1 MLTIGEFSRLTR
13 IPAKTL
19 RYYDEIDLFK
29 PAQVDAVNSYR
40 YYNLAQLPRLY
51 RILAL
56 KGLDLSLEQ
65 IKNVLDEELSLDE
78 LRGMLRLKRAELQ
91 QMVADIQ
98 QQLDDVELKLQQ
110 LNQQG
115 RLLSQYAVLVKDVP
129 PMKIALARD
138 VVPSKAHLK
147 DTLFRLF
154 VSIREFLS
162 QNRIQPAG
170 SGMTLY
176 FDEEYRETD
185 MEVGAAMP
193 IDAEIVSNAEISVEM
208 LPGHLMV
215 STVHY
220 GDLAKMENAY
230 VAILAWLENS
240 PYQIVGLSREIALHY
255 IPGGNPAEFV
265 TEIQFPVIRQP
276 S

>member
-13 IPAKTL
+13 VPAKTL

-29 PAQVDAVNSYR
+29 PARVDSLNSYR

-51 RILAL
+51 RIMAL
-56 KGLDLSLEQ
+56 KGLGLSLEQ
-65 IKNVLDEELSLDE
+65 IKNVLDEDLSLEE
-78 LRGMLRLKRAELQ
+78 LRGMLRLKQAELQ
-91 QMVADIQ
+91 QMMADVQ

-110 LNQQG
+110 LDQQG
-115 RLLSQYAVLVKDVP
+115 SLLSQYAVLVKDVS
-129 PMKIALARD
+129 PMKIVLARD
-138 VVPSKAHLK
+138 IVPFKAHLK
-147 DTLFRLF
+147 ETLYSLF

-162 QNRIQPAG
+162 QQHIQPVG

-185 MEVGAAMP
+185 IQVGAAMP
-193 IDAEIVSNAEISVEM
+193 IDADISSNVQISVET

-220 GDLAKMENAY
+220 GDLAKMGNAY
-230 VAILAWLENS
+230 AAILEWLEAS

-255 IPGGNPAEFV
+255 IPDGNPAEFV